1 MSDNDRLNVP
11 PNAAAQNEASVSAWN
26 ANAAFWDE
34 RMGEGN
40 DFQLKLLA
48 PALEQLL
55 EVRPGMRVLEAAC
68 GNGNFSCRLV
78 ELGASVVAFDGAPAM
93 IERARERSKSD
104 RLTYH
109 VIDATDREALRS
121 LGGEPFD
128 ALVCN
133 MALMDIANIEPLIE
147 VGREL
152 LAPGAPFVFSVQH
165 PCFNSRYSSVVLE
178 NSIDPATGLWG
189 TKSFLKLSGY
199 SEPSIS
205 RGEAMSGQPALQLYF
220 HRPLQELFGAF
231 FRAGY
236 VLDGLVEPTFDPPA
250 ARGMK
255 PDWASMPGIPPVLVA
270 RMRVLGVK
278 HH

>member
-1 MSDNDRLNVP
+1 MPDEERLAVP
-11 PNAAAQNEASVSAWN
+11 PTTEEQNDASRASWN

-48 PALEQLL
+48 PALEKLL
-55 EVRPGMRVLEAAC
+55 DIKPGMRVLDAAC
-68 GNGNFSCRLV
+68 GNGNFSRRMA
-78 ELGASVVAFDGAPAM
+78 ELGATVVAFDGAPAM
-93 IERARERSKSD
+93 IERARERSKPD
-104 RLTYH
+104 AITYH
-109 VIDATDREALRS
+109 VIDAADRDALRS
-121 LGGEPFD
+121 LGGPFD

-178 NSIDPATGLWG
+178 NSTDPATGLWG